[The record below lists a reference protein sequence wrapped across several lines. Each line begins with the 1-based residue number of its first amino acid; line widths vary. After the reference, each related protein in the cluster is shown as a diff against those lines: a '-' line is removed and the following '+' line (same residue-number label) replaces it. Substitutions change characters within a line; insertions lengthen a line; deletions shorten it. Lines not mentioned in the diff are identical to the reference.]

1 MEEESASLFGVEL
14 SDDDIEAVSISDAE
28 LQVIYYVSG
37 YCGHRVLKTVSCPHC
52 VSTFVSDTP
61 MPNVQRSSDFFNFIN
76 RGRLSSPS
84 DQLFSFMCHVYSLF
98 CCLKKSSQ
106 FDDFLRRSSPAND
119 FLSFVEGHASFAENI
134 QQPCSHDL
142 YELWR
147 RSVRCFFNCL
157 ARNLV
162 RGMSKQFAPDFS
174 RKIHKLRSNRL

>member
-76 RGRLSSPS
+76 RGRLSSSS
-84 DQLFSFMCHVYSLF
+84 DQLFFYVSCLF
-98 CCLKKSSQ
+98 PFLLFKKVKS
-106 FDDFLRRSSPAND
+106 
-119 FLSFVEGHASFAENI
+119 I
-134 QQPCSHDL
+134 
-142 YELWR
+142 
-147 RSVRCFFNCL
+147 
-157 ARNLV
+157 
-162 RGMSKQFAPDFS
+162 
-174 RKIHKLRSNRL
+174 